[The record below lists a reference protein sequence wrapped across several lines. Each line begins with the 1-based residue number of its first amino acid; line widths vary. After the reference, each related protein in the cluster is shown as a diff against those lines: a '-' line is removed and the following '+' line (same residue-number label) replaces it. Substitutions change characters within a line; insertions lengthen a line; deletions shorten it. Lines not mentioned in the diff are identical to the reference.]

1 MRKIVLLGASGSIG
15 LQTIDVCLKHSEEF
29 KIVALSVGKNIE
41 VLRDILSKI
50 EVSHVCVQTYNE
62 SLIKE
67 YPHIQFYFEDQGLID
82 LVNVECD
89 VVVNA
94 LVGFV
99 GVKPTLEAI
108 KLNKEIALANKE
120 TLVVAGEF
128 VMAEAKK
135 HNVSVLPID
144 SEHSA
149 IFQALQGN
157 KISEIRK
164 LIITASG
171 GSFRDKTRDELKGV
185 SVSDALNHPN
195 WAMGAKITID
205 SATMMNKGFEVI
217 EAHWLFGVDYDQID
231 VLMHPQSIVH
241 SLVEY
246 QDGSQMAQLG
256 LSDMRLPI
264 QYALSYPARLTLE
277 TENLDLAKIGTL
289 TFKALDFNRFPL
301 LKVAYEAGR
310 ALGNAPCILNA
321 ANEVANAAF
330 LKGEIEFLA
339 IEFYIMDALKHLE
352 YCKEVSLQDIF
363 DCDLN
368 TRSYVRE
375 RINVDAYNN

>member
-1 MRKIVLLGASGSIG
+1 MKKLVLLGASGSIG
-15 LQTIDVCLKHSEEF
+15 LQTIDVCLKHSDQF
-29 KIVALSVGKNIE
+29 KIIGLSVGKNIK
-41 VLRDILSKI
+41 VLKEILTKI
-50 EVSHVCVQTYNE
+50 DVKHVCVKEVNE
-62 SLIKE
+62 ALVNE
-67 YPHIQFYFEDQGLID
+67 YPDIQFYFEDQGLID
-82 LVNVECD
+82 LVSIDCD

-99 GVKPTLEAI
+99 GVKPTLKAI
-108 KLNKEIALANKE
+108 ELKKEIALANKE
-120 TLVVAGEF
+120 TLVVAGEH
-128 VMAEAKK
+128 VMARAKE
-135 HNVSVLPID
+135 NGVSILPID

-157 KISEIRK
+157 KIEEIRR

-185 SVSDALNHPN
+185 SVKEALNHPN

-217 EAHWLFGVDYDQID
+217 EAHWLFDVNYDQID

-264 QYALSYPARLTLE
+264 QYALSYPSRMVLE
-277 TENLDLAKIGTL
+277 TEQLDLAKVGTL
-289 TFKALDFNRFPL
+289 TFNSLDFNRFPL

-330 LKGEIEFLA
+330 LNGEIEFLA
-339 IEFYIMDALKHLE
+339 IEFYVIDALKHLPYQKQTTIE
-352 YCKEVSLQDIF
+352 DIF
-363 DCDLN
+363 VCDIQ
-368 TRSYVRE
+368 TRDFVRE
-375 RINVDAYNN
+375 RIDIDAYNH